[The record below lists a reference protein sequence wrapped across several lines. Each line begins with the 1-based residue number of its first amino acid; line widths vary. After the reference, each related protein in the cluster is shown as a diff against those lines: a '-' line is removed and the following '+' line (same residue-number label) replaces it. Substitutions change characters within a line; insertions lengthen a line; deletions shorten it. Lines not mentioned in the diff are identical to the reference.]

1 MKKNL
6 LPLLF
11 LFCLCNAYSQD
22 TLKALPEGIVH
33 HFNFNGNLKDD
44 VTGKPLM
51 KVAVEIKDSLR
62 KISDKRA
69 TSRLTDADVEWVNDD
84 GEKTAIRMLPMEF
97 ADDLSEK
104 TVSQITVSVKL
115 RINKSDVEGYLS
127 EESGGISRAV
137 NYITWFQMFRNHEGT
152 LTSMDRF
159 LGGETTSTGQV
170 EAYRSRHKG
179 FKPIVPTDEW
189 VWITYTQDCNSGKAV
204 YYFKDQFD
212 EEAFDS
218 AEVNRINSGEVFRM
232 CFVSRARSIERGDI
246 SEIIIWNRV
255 LNAEE
260 VAKVHGIEGFD
271 EKTVYDR
278 YALLFN
284 IIIGMVLFSIIIFI
298 WKPMHFRKYTRTN
311 GLGNNEKA
319 EQAIDKAEKLFCKG
333 FDYSTRYYPW
343 PIKFLRI
350 HSSIKSAIRSE
361 PNNPELID
369 RLNSLIEDHNLC
381 LNYHYSGKSYVVL
394 GTILALVVQALFE
407 WFTSN
412 KGFSI
417 SYVIDQDIPMLLCLL
432 AYIIV
437 SYGWTFASQH
447 GKPIDRDEKATARLL
462 GWDKAM
468 ETTGNV
474 AGAIWAIAIAIIGAF
489 FSVLGEALSQ
499 STQVFK
505 VYVNGVY
512 QGTRSF
518 ANPAGFLGPIIA
530 FVVVLAI
537 IAMICYFL
545 SIIIMLAILL
555 ITPIK
560 FIRVHILHI

>member
-1 MKKNL
+1 MKKIL

-104 TVSQITVSVKL
+104 AVPQITVSVKL

-127 EESGGISRAV
+127 EESGGISRAA
-137 NYITWFQMFRNHEGT
+137 NPIKWFQVYNNFEGNLCST
-152 LTSMDRF
+152 RRS
-159 LGGETTSTGQV
+159 LGGESTSDGEV
-170 EAYRSRHKG
+170 VAYEGMHNG
-179 FKPIVPTDEW
+179 FKPMIPKDEW
-189 VWITYTQDCNSGKAV
+189 TWITYTQDCKSGKTV

-212 EEAFDS
+212 EETFDS
-218 AEVNRINSGEVFRM
+218 TEVSTGTGEVFRM
-232 CFVSRARSIERGDI
+232 CFVGRAKSIERGDI
-246 SEIIIWNRV
+246 SEVIIWNRV
-255 LNAEE
+255 LSPEE

-311 GLGNNEKA
+311 GLGDNEKA

-407 WFTSN
+407 WFIN
-412 KGFSI
+412 DRGFSVSNI
-417 SYVIDQDIPMLLCLL
+417 IDQDIPMLLCLL